1 MKQLMHETAQVE
13 KENPGLGLGPV
24 TSSLC
29 FPEVCTVDLSFPV
42 CKMGQE
48 TLRST

>member
-1 MKQLMHETAQVE
+1 MHEIAQVE

-29 FPEVCTVDLSFPV
+29 IPEVYSVDLSFPV
-42 CKMGQE
+42 CKMEWE